1 MSSKSPLINV
11 IQKSITKLSRRLLRD
26 FGEIESLQLSD
37 EKIEKFAFNS
47 FSYVNKTLEEELKLS
62 RPDWPFFTKKNYD
75 PSNINF
81 NKDEYSWIVDPING
95 YDNFVRGIPIFAISI
110 AVKKNKEIIASSIFD
125 PNRDEFFFAEKGKGA
140 YLNDRRIRVS
150 NRKSLRNSLIS
161 VENNFD
167 NIIPKK
173 ISELQRINNFKIR
186 LISCS
191 SLSFAWL
198 SSGKIDC
205 FIGNKISSFISDSGK
220 LILRESGGFY
230 SELSSNSDF
239 DLIIANPS
247 IHKEII
253 KSMNFNKT

>member
-1 MSSKSPLINV
+1 MSNKSPLINV
-11 IQKSITKLSRRLLRD
+11 IQKSIIKASKRLLRD
-26 FGEIESLQLSD
+26 FGEIENLQLSD
-37 EKIEKFAFNS
+37 EKIERFAFSS
-47 FSYVNKTLEEELKLS
+47 FSYVNKTIEDELKLS
-62 RPDWPFFTKKNYD
+62 RPEWPFLTKQNHQKRNTTN
-75 PSNINF
+75 NI
-81 NKDEYSWIVDPING
+81 EYSWIVDPING

-150 NRKSLRNSLIS
+150 NRKNLKNSLIS

-167 NIIPKK
+167 NIISKK
-173 ISELQRINNFKIR
+173 LFELQKINNFKIR

-198 SSGKIDC
+198 SCGKIDC
-205 FIGNKISSFISDSGK
+205 FIGNKISNFICESGK

-230 SELSSNSDF
+230 SEFSSKFDF
-239 DLIIANPS
+239 DLIVANPV

-253 KSMNFNKT
+253 KLMNFNKT